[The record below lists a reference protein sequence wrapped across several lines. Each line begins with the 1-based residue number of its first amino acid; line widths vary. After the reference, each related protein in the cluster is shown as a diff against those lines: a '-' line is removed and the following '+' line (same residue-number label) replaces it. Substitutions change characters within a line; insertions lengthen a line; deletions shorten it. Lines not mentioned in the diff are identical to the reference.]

1 MSESP
6 LSATQGRS
14 ATSGHQAYRTV
25 EVQSS
30 DPRMLVVM
38 LFQAAVRKVLRA
50 RQALGEGQWEEKH
63 TSISRAQEILQHLS
77 LALDETRAPEL
88 APRLAGLYAHLD
100 RVLAEANLDND
111 ADKLDYVLEILTKL
125 AEAWQEAVSRC
136 S

>member
-1 MSESP
+1 
-6 LSATQGRS
+6 
-14 ATSGHQAYRTV
+14 
-25 EVQSS
+25 
-30 DPRMLVVM
+30 MLVVM